1 MINKI
6 SLFAAA
12 LLAIAATGCRKSPA
26 PEQNGNDFPVYTE
39 PVPETTVFTN
49 AEFIYNGDDIGEA
62 VSDGWVIKLYTDM
75 EIDETGA
82 PVGPGEVMQML
93 LNVTYDENQSAD
105 ASFLTGKY
113 IEMLNSGDFA
123 EGTFVWGYQ
132 TNIDLP
138 GGQKITLADATYYGV
153 VADGSTEIEYDLIDE
168 GVISI
173 TGNDDGTYSIE
184 GILVGDSYTKRYF
197 KWTGNVEPRNNV
209 PETIPNSTLKT
220 HLTNLTFEKGRLIDK
235 GDYFYL
241 GDQSY
246 RCLLLFLVDETAEFP
261 FDRPTGTSRVLRL
274 EVLVPWETDFREG
287 IPAGTY
293 EIIPRNQDTS
303 MDRDKIVPG
312 GAIAGL
318 PDEFAEWKMGGAWYY
333 EMVDNDWS
341 KTYAR
346 IDSGTITVDRGD
358 DGSHSISY
366 ILTDCN
372 ENAIAGFTVL
382 ETIDTYP
389 KE

>member
-26 PEQNGNDFPVYTE
+26 PEQNGNDFPVYTK

-105 ASFLTGKY
+105 ASFLQGKY

-197 KWTGNVEPRNNV
+197 NWTGNVEPRNNV

-220 HLTNLTFEKGRLIDK
+220 HLPDLTFAKGQLIDK

-333 EMVDNDWS
+333 EMVDSDWS

-346 IDSGTITVDRGD
+346 IDSGTITVARGEN
-358 DGSHSISY
+358 GSHTISY

-372 ENAIAGFTVL
+372 ENAIAGTTVL

>member
-12 LLAIAATGCRKSPA
+12 LLAIAAIGCRKSPA

-39 PVPETTVFTN
+39 PVPETTIFTN

-105 ASFLTGKY
+105 ASFLQGKY

-197 KWTGNVEPRNNV
+197 NWTGNVEPRNNV

-220 HLTNLTFEKGRLIDK
+220 HLPDLTFAKGQLIDK

-261 FDRPTGTSRVLRL
+261 FDRPSGTSRVLRL

-293 EIIPRNQDTS
+293 EIIQRNPDTS
-303 MDRDKIVPG
+303 MDREKIVPG

-333 EMVDNDWS
+333 EMVDSDWS

-346 IDSGTITVDRGD
+346 IDSGTITVARGEN
-358 DGSHSISY
+358 GSHTISY

-372 ENAIAGFTVL
+372 ENAIAGTTVL